1 MNVSAYD
8 AGFWVGNALY
18 ILVLVLIFRFVG
30 RWGWIGLII
39 RIICGGLLIFRIV
52 TLLARAPSS

>member
-8 AGFWVGNALY
+8 AGFWVGNVLY

-39 RIICGGLLIFRIV
+39 RIICGGLLIFRVV
-52 TLLARAPSS
+52 TLLAIAPRS

>member
-1 MNVSAYD
+1 MTAYD
-8 AGFWVGNALY
+8 AGFWIGNALY

-52 TLLARAPSS
+52 TLLASAPSS